1 MSTLI
6 NVVQSARDHKV
17 HRDMEEGRATEATE
31 ASRMYHTAENND
43 NNLRQASRSLQ
54 DIRVIRRK
62 KKAEDICM
70 SECKACICLS
80 FATVGLLYALAVF
93 IIFIVESQRDSY
105 RPALIP
111 EDGSLS

>member
-1 MSTLI
+1 MSTLV
-6 NVVQSARDHKV
+6 NVVQSSRNHKM
-17 HRDMEEGRATEATE
+17 HRDMEEGRVTEATE
-31 ASRMYHTAENND
+31 ASRMYHTEESND
-43 NNLRQASRSLQ
+43 YSRQAPRSLQ

-80 FATVGLLYALAVF
+80 FTTVGLLYALAVL
-93 IIFIVESQRDSY
+93 IILLVESQRDSN
-105 RPALIP
+105 RPDMIP

>member
-31 ASRMYHTAENND
+31 ASRMYHTSEHNGYS
-43 NNLRQASRSLQ
+43 RQASRSLQ
-54 DIRVIRRK
+54 DIRVIRRQ

-70 SECKACICLS
+70 AECKACICLA
-80 FATVGLLYALAVF
+80 FVTVGLLYALTIL
-93 IIFIVESQRDSY
+93 IIFIVESQGDSH
-105 RPALIP
+105 RSALIP